1 MANVKSETFTTAD
14 GTVVRITV
22 NGHEFRVEGTR
33 PTPTV
38 PQPVD
43 RWTLQQELAGVKLM
57 VFGFGL
63 GIVAAIFLAAVVVLV
78 AK

>member
-1 MANVKSETFTTAD
+1 MASVRTETFTTAD

-22 NGHEFRVEGTR
+22 NGQEFRVEGRR
-33 PTPTV
+33 PNPAS
-38 PQPVD
+38 PEPVD

-63 GIVAAIFLAAVVVLV
+63 GIVALLLACTGIMLAV
-78 AK
+78 K

>member
-22 NGHEFRVEGTR
+22 NGQEFRVEGRR
-33 PTPTV
+33 PNPTS
-38 PQPVD
+38 PDPVD
-43 RWTLQQELAGVKLM
+43 RWTLRQELAGVKLM

-63 GIVAAIFLAAVVVLV
+63 GIVGAIFLAAVVVLAV
-78 AK
+78 K